1 MAQRA
6 KDLALSLS
14 LARESAAGTVK
25 KKKKKKALATS
36 AQILRL
42 FHQLVTSSILFSFSA

>member
-14 LARESAAGTVK
+14 LARESAAGTV